1 MHLNWVMNK
10 FIGLDHLKLVNYI
23 AFKTIHQ
30 FDDSSGISIIL
41 RYILMAFRENHD
53 LLNDFNKIS

>member
-1 MHLNWVMNK
+1 MYLNLGMNEV
-10 FIGLDHLKLVNYI
+10 IGLDHLKLVNHI
-23 AFKTIHQ
+23 TFKTIHQ

-41 RYILMAFRENHD
+41 RYMLMAFRENHD